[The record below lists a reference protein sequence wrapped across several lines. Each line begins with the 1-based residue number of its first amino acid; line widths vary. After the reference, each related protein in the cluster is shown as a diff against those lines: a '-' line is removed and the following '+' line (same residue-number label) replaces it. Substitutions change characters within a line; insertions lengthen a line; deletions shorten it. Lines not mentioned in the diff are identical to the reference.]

1 MTMIEARL
9 FNMEFILVDLIYGRP
24 IKNTKGKVV
33 KFRLRDVDLENIA
46 REELREFLK
55 KLKYSDF
62 EEIENV

>member
-1 MTMIEARL
+1 MVKAGL

-33 KFRLRDVDLENIA
+33 KFRLRDVDLENRA
-46 REELREFLK
+46 REELRGFLK
-55 KLKYSDF
+55 ELKHSDF